1 MLTDYVQA
9 LMRRA
14 VYEIL
19 PDSGSYYGEIPNAL
33 GVYATAKTLEAC
45 RDELREVLEGW
56 ILLSISKNLPL
67 PVIIL
72 RQAGIAR
79 QEWEKL

>member
-14 VYEIL
+14 TYEIL
-19 PDSGSYYGEIPNAL
+19 PDSGFYYGEIIYAPGA
-33 GVYATAKTLEAC
+33 YATAKTLESC

-67 PVIIL
+67 PVIE
-72 RQAGIAR
+72 GIDLSV
-79 QEWEKL
+79 KLVS